1 MLSINFSLHNKKT
14 VSKGNVMLVY
24 AMMSNQL
31 VLVFSGKP
39 KNIFGLKKIRKAK
52 IIVGTKTG

>member
-1 MLSINFSLHNKKT
+1 